1 MWGGQKWV
9 RELCGGSEGSQGT
22 SGSSGGSQGS
32 QGGSGIPRG
41 SPSPPVA
48 PSPTQQEEGVVLV
61 ARRVLLRLE
70 QCVEIPEGA
79 LHKIIR
85 GHLREPERGATS
97 PLGDEEKTPVSPP
110 PLLEEPPDS
119 PHLQEDLAQLRAH
132 LEQRVQV
139 AAGRGQPQGGEVVGF
154 EGQTAPGAS
163 GKGVRGRDGAVQGSL
178 GGSGGHVRGDHL
190 RGQLRLRPRHGRAE
204 GAALADPVG
213 LEGPGGAEKGLG
225 DTQISSLAPR

>member
-1 MWGGQKWV
+1 MGVQRGPKERQGALGVHRGPK
-9 RELCGGSEGSQGT
+9 EG
-22 SGSSGGSQGS
+22 QGS
-32 QGGSGIPRG
+32 PGAP
-41 SPSPPVA
+41 PAPPVA

-70 QCVEIPEGA
+70 QRVEIPEGA